1 MKLLTFLA
9 FVASVASA
17 AHPPI
22 PVTEINRIKPVPGQ
36 TTVLLDGDIE
46 MADGK
51 KVLGNP
57 DAASAGLNVGAHSTD
72 PSALVNGDVWYNSTG
87 NALKAR
93 ISGATISLG
102 SGGGGGSVTS
112 VSQTFTGGIITVG
125 GSPVTGAGTLALT
138 VAGTPG
144 GVPYFSSSA
153 TWGSSGALT
162 LNGLVLG
169 GGAGGAPKVSTG
181 IASNGSAQLQLGVNA
196 TTSGS
201 IKFFGSGSGDVTMSP
216 NAIAGT
222 AVALTLP
229 ANSGTLLCSGAVVT
243 PAQGGTGL
251 AALGTALQTLRVNAA
266 GTALEYAINSAAA
279 SALTGDT
286 LAAGVLNSS
295 LARVGTLLDLNVSAQ
310 TTANIF
316 SAANLNLNA
325 DVDLN
330 MAASAALNMSSGTG
344 FILTAPHFTFSGATS
359 GIGVVFNDA
368 LAEVA
373 FVAANGMTLNGNQL
387 LTVNGDGSALTGI
400 VVPLDTG
407 TTGTLAAPR
416 GGTGLASY
424 TVGDLL
430 YANTATSLAKLADVA
445 TGNALIS
452 GGIGV
457 APSWG
462 KIGLATHVSGVAAVG
477 NGGTG
482 VSTSG
487 TTAQVAVGGGTASP
501 LVWTTATGTG
511 APVRA
516 DSPTLVTPALG
527 TPTSGDLAACTGFDF
542 LRALVNSEVSITT
555 TATLTS
561 TAFGKMHVCTGTA
574 ANYTVNLP
582 AVAGNTGKIIGV
594 RMANALTK
602 LVTLDA
608 AASELI
614 DGELTRPM
622 WAQESAVLLCDGTG
636 WVKLIGKTRPMQCS
650 AIGTA
655 STSIPHNTATK
666 VGLATLG
673 AESLSG
679 MLTTASS
686 RITAQRK
693 GTYFI
698 SALVSYELIGTAV
711 SGAET
716 YVQIFKNGA
725 GAINPSIAIVTPSS
739 MTGGNTYSMPSASG
753 IITLN
758 AGDFVELFGIQTT
771 GVTMATRNVIAQV
784 QPNLVLIESSTW

>member
-1 MKLLTFLA
+1 MKLITFLA

-201 IKFFGSGSGDVTMSP
+201 LKFFGSASGDVTIAP

-243 PAQGGTGL
+243 PAQGGTGIT
-251 AALGTALQTLRVNAA
+251 AIGTALQTLRVNAA
-266 GTALEYAINSAAA
+266 GTALEYAVNSAAA

-286 LAAGVLNSS
+286 LAPGVLNSS
-295 LARVGTLLDLNVSAQ
+295 LTSVGTLLDLNVATPNSIGMQSDFFNVTSANAVNMDVG
-310 TTANIF
+310 TSFNMG
-316 SAANLNLNA
+316 AATSFN
-325 DVDLN
+325 V
-330 MAASAALNMSSGTG
+330 
-344 FILTAPHFTFSGATS
+344 TAPRFEFAGSTS
-359 GIGVVFNDA
+359 GINVVIDDPGAIFN
-368 LAEVA
+368 V
-373 FVAANGMTLNGNQL
+373 VAANGMTLNAAQV

-400 VVPLDTG
+400 IVPLDTG
-407 TTGTLAAPR
+407 TTGTLAASR
-416 GGTGLASY
+416 GGTGFASY

-430 YANTATSLAKLADVA
+430 FANTATSLAKLADVA

-452 GGIGV
+452 GGTGV

-542 LRALVNSEVSITT
+542 LRALVNSEVSINA

-561 TAFGKMHVCTGTA
+561 TAFGKMHVCTGTT

-650 AIGTA
+650 GIGTA
-655 STSIPHNTATK
+655 STSMPHNTATK

-673 AESLSG
+673 AESISG

-711 SGAET
+711 SGAEA

-725 GAINPSIAIVTPSS
+725 VAINPSITIVTPSS
-739 MTGGNTYSMPSASG
+739 MTGGNTYAMPAASG
-753 IITLN
+753 SITLN

-771 GVTMATRNVIAQV
+771 GSAMNTRNVVAQV